1 MVYFG
6 TVRIIYPKI
15 YGASMLRES
24 KPGDYEL
31 YAAADGVIKVTSG
44 IERRILHALQ
54 DGDFTPTELSYII
67 GRSRSTL
74 SEYLNKLER
83 DGLIAMVSKDADG
96 RSKVCTL
103 LSDPLVN
110 SKRPDRRA
118 LDLSREII
126 GEIADTPSSASNLI
140 LRSLILTF
148 DGVGMDIS
156 PLMFTIGCDVA
167 KHILPEI
174 KSRNVNFMFD
184 IARERFM
191 EFKIGELSIYSKEPI
206 TVLFRDTVDLTQ
218 LSAEVMA
225 SFVSGYMVTILR
237 GKLSKNYVITD
248 SEVFGIKN
256 NYIRMT
262 FEPE

>member
-1 MVYFG
+1 
-6 TVRIIYPKI
+6 
-15 YGASMLRES
+15 MLKEAR
-24 KPGDYEL
+24 PGDYEL
-31 YAAADGVIKVTSG
+31 YAAADGVVKVTSG
-44 IERRILHALQ
+44 VERNILHALQ
-54 DGDFTPTELSYII
+54 EGDFTPTELSYILK
-67 GRSRSTL
+67 RSRSTL
-74 SEYLNKLER
+74 SEYLNRLER
-83 DGLIAMVSKDADG
+83 DGLIAMVVKGEDG

-110 SKRPDRRA
+110 SKRPDRNA
-118 LDLSREII
+118 LELSTTII
-126 GEIADTPSSASNLI
+126 TNILEHPESASNLI

-184 IARERFM
+184 IARDRFM
-191 EFKIGELSIYSKEPI
+191 EFNLGEFVVYSKEPI
-206 TVLFRDTVDLTQ
+206 TILFRDTVDLTQ

-248 SEVFGIKN
+248 SEIFGIKN
-256 NYIRMT
+256 NYIRLT

>member
-1 MVYFG
+1 
-6 TVRIIYPKI
+6 
-15 YGASMLRES
+15 MLREA

-126 GEIADTPSSASNLI
+126 GEIADAPSSASNLI

>member
-1 MVYFG
+1 
-6 TVRIIYPKI
+6 
-15 YGASMLRES
+15 MLKEAR
-24 KPGDYEL
+24 PGDYEL
-31 YAAADGVIKVTSG
+31 YAAADGVVKVTSG
-44 IERRILHALQ
+44 VERDILHALQ
-54 DGDFTPTELSYII
+54 EGDFTPTELSYILK
-67 GRSRSTL
+67 RSRSTL
-74 SEYLNKLER
+74 SEYLNRLER
-83 DGLIAMVSKDADG
+83 DGLIAMVVKGEDG

-110 SKRPDRRA
+110 SKRPDRNA
-118 LDLSREII
+118 LELSTTII
-126 GEIADTPSSASNLI
+126 TNILEHPESASNLI

-184 IARERFM
+184 IARDRFM
-191 EFKIGELSIYSKEPI
+191 EFNLGEFVVYSKEPI
-206 TVLFRDTVDLTQ
+206 TILFRDTVDLTQ

-248 SEVFGIKN
+248 SEIFGIKN
-256 NYIRMT
+256 NYIRLT

>member
-1 MVYFG
+1 
-6 TVRIIYPKI
+6 
-15 YGASMLRES
+15 MLKEAR
-24 KPGDYEL
+24 PGDYEL
-31 YAAADGVIKVTSG
+31 YAAADGVVKVTSG
-44 IERRILHALQ
+44 VERDILHALQ
-54 DGDFTPTELSYII
+54 EGDFTPTELSYILK
-67 GRSRSTL
+67 RSRSTL
-74 SEYLNKLER
+74 SEYLNRLER
-83 DGLIAMVSKDADG
+83 DGLIAMVVKGEDG

-110 SKRPDRRA
+110 SKRPDHNA
-118 LDLSREII
+118 LELSTTII
-126 GEIADTPSSASNLI
+126 TNILEHPESASNLI

-184 IARERFM
+184 IARDRFM
-191 EFKIGELSIYSKEPI
+191 EFNLGEFVVYSKEPI
-206 TVLFRDTVDLTQ
+206 TILFRDTVDLTQ

-248 SEVFGIKN
+248 SEIFGIKN
-256 NYIRMT
+256 NYIRLT

>member
-1 MVYFG
+1 
-6 TVRIIYPKI
+6 
-15 YGASMLRES
+15 MLREER
-24 KPGDYEL
+24 PGDYEL
-31 YAAADGVIKVTSG
+31 YAAVDGVVRVTSG
-44 IERRILHALQ
+44 AERRILHALQ
-54 DGDFTPTELSYII
+54 DGDLTPTELSYII

-83 DGLIAMVSKDADG
+83 DGLIAMTSKDGDG

-118 LDLSREII
+118 LELSTDILGDITDVPE
-126 GEIADTPSSASNLI
+126 SASNLI

-174 KSRNVNFMFD
+174 KARNVNFMFD
-184 IARERFM
+184 IAREKFM
-191 EFKIGELSIYSKEPI
+191 EFRLGEFSFYSKDPI
-206 TVLFRDTVDLTQ
+206 TVLFRDTVDMTQ

>member
-1 MVYFG
+1 
-6 TVRIIYPKI
+6 
-15 YGASMLRES
+15 MLRES

-31 YAAADGVIKVTSG
+31 YAAADGVVKVTSG
-44 IERRILHALQ
+44 VERRILHALQ
-54 DGDFTPTELSYII
+54 DGDFTPTDLSYII

-83 DGLIAMVSKDADG
+83 DGLIASIVREGDA
-96 RSKVCTL
+96 RSKVYTL

-118 LDLSREII
+118 LDLSSEILS
-126 GEIADTPSSASNLI
+126 GIAEKPGSASNLI
-140 LRSLILTF
+140 LRSIILTF

-156 PLMFTIGCDVA
+156 PLMFTIGCDIA

-174 KSRNVNFMFD
+174 KARNVNFMFE
-184 IARERFM
+184 IARDRFM
-191 EFKIGELSIYSKEPI
+191 EFRLGELSFYSKDPI

-237 GKLSKNYVITD
+237 GKLSRNYVITD
-248 SEVFGIKN
+248 SEIFGIKN

>member
-1 MVYFG
+1 
-6 TVRIIYPKI
+6 
-15 YGASMLRES
+15 MLRES

-31 YAAADGVIKVTSG
+31 YAAADGVVKVTSG
-44 IERRILHALQ
+44 MERRILHALQ

-83 DGLIAMVSKDADG
+83 DGLIASIVKEEDA
-96 RSKVCTL
+96 RSKVYTL

-118 LDLSREII
+118 LDLSSEILS
-126 GEIADTPSSASNLI
+126 GVTERPGSASNLI
-140 LRSLILTF
+140 LRSVILTF

-156 PLMFTIGCDVA
+156 PLMFTIGCDIA

-174 KSRNVNFMFD
+174 KARNVNFMFD
-184 IARERFM
+184 IARDRFM
-191 EFKIGELSIYSKEPI
+191 EFRLGELSFYSKDPI

-237 GKLSKNYVITD
+237 GKLSRNYVITD
-248 SEVFGIKN
+248 SEIFGIKN
-256 NYIRMT
+256 NYVRMT